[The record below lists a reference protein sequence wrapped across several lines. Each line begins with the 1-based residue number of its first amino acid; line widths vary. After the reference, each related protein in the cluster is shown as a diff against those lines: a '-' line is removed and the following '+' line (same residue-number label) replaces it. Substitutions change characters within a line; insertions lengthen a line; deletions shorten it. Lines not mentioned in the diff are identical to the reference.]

1 MILGGGCNR
10 HGVGSKSVGCL
21 ALVDARDST
30 RYGSVYIGRHKSHR
44 LGHEVTTIYSVTFG

>member
-10 HGVGSKSVGCL
+10 HGVGSKSVGRL
-21 ALVDARDST
+21 ALVDARDSA

-44 LGHEVTTIYSVTFG
+44 LGHEVATIYRVTFG